1 MQMSPVEQ
9 RYLDKRRVNWVLS
22 WLMVTAAVAVVLV
35 VLLLFYLETAA
46 SIAAIWWRSETFAHG
61 MLIFPI
67 SGYMIWTRRRQ
78 LQQLQPSPRPLAALF
93 ILLLSG
99 GWLLARIADVLF
111 AEQLLLVA
119 MIPVVVWGLLG
130 ERVVRALAFPLVY
143 LFFAVPF
150 GEALI
155 PPLQDFTAA
164 FAVKGLQISGVPVYW
179 EGRYIS
185 IPSGDFLVAEACS
198 GLRYLIASVALGTL
212 YAYLTYSSYWRRAA
226 FIVASVIVP
235 IIANGI
241 RAYGII
247 MLAHLSDMALATGV
261 DHIIYGWVFF
271 GVVMLLLFWVGS
283 FWREDERS
291 GSGASLPRQSVPPAT
306 QQIFPTKKL
315 GVTAIMLVLV
325 AGAGPASGI
334 WFKSQALEAD
344 CLVSMPKGQPAWIG
358 PSVPT
363 SIWGPDYS
371 QADQIVR
378 RLYSLPDDNA
388 VQLLIIYYQQER
400 QGAELISSQNRLY
413 DDRIW
418 RRMEENRRSLP
429 LGDDYLQVHE
439 TVMRS
444 PDMLRV
450 IWHWYDIAGRRTA
463 SSIKAKFLEAWAH
476 FTGQPSSS
484 TLIAVAAD
492 SGKPEKARA
501 LLLKFL
507 DEMPTVST
515 SGAMLT
521 CQSTPEKI

>member
-1 MQMSPVEQ
+1 MQMNPAEQ
-9 RYLDKRRVNWVLS
+9 RHLDKRRAGWALNWP
-22 WLMVTAAVAVVLV
+22 MAAAAVAMVLV

-46 SIAAIWWRSETFAHG
+46 SMAAIWWRSETFAHG

-67 SGYMIWTRRRQ
+67 SSYMIWTRRQQ

-119 MIPVVVWGLLG
+119 MVPIVVWGLLG
-130 ERVVRALAFPLVY
+130 ERVVRMLAFPLAY

-164 FAVKGLQISGVPVYW
+164 FAVKSLQISGIPVYW

-226 FIVASVIVP
+226 FIAASVIVP

-241 RAYGII
+241 RAYAII
-247 MLAHLSDMALATGV
+247 MLAHLSNMELATGV

-271 GVVMLLLFWVGS
+271 GVVMLLLFWLGS
-283 FWREDERS
+283 FWREDERP
-291 GSGASLPRQSVPPAT
+291 GSKASLSRQFGLMPAQQAPR
-306 QQIFPTKKL
+306 TKKL
-315 GVTAIMLVLV
+315 GITAMMVIFV

-334 WFKSQALEAD
+334 WFKGQTLEAD
-344 CLVSMPKGQPAWIG
+344 CLIAMPKGRPAWSG

-363 SIWGPDYS
+363 SIWEPDYF

-378 RLYSLPDDNA
+378 RLYSLPDDSA
-388 VQLLIIYYQQER
+388 VQILIIYYQQEH

-413 DDRIW
+413 DDQLW

-444 PDMLRV
+444 SDMLRV

-463 SSIKAKFLEAWAH
+463 SSITAKFLEAWAH
-476 FTGQPSSS
+476 LTKQPSGS

-492 SGKPEKARA
+492 SGKPEQARA

-507 DEMPTVST
+507 NEMPAVST
-515 SGAMLT
+515 SGAMLA
-521 CQSTPEKI
+521 CQSVSERT